1 MIFDCFPFFNELET
15 LEIRLNELYNTV
27 DFFVLAEATK
37 THSNQRKPLYFADNI
52 ERFDKFKDKIV
63 HLIVDDMPNGNDHWE
78 RERYQRDKIGHF
90 LKRKAQDNDLII
102 LSDCD
107 EVPKASVVKKITLEH
122 GQLAN
127 LDMDCFQYF
136 YNLKGR
142 NSWNMGKACNYSTF
156 KLYNTASD
164 IRNSGA
170 HLDIKKAGWH
180 FGYIGGL
187 ERVVKKI
194 QSFAHQEFNSDYFLN
209 SNVIKA
215 YITMGF
221 SIWDR
226 TAQPEIAGDPYWKYV
241 DVNEEFPDYLVQNK
255 DKFQIANVEFSNY
268 DYDAGSL
275 KKMAELLLEVLWL
288 DGEIVEIGDGEGFS
302 TAYLAN
308 ICDPQKLNIINKNKK
323 LQKNLE
329 ALTTENV
336 ELCDLNSLQNKKIKF
351 LSLNR
356 ITPPSDL
363 LVDGILC
370 GYQAN
375 VDREKYPNAQIFG
388 DFWWIDTRSSL

>member
-15 LEIRLNELYNTV
+15 LEVRLNELYDTV
-27 DFFVLAEATK
+27 DYFIISEATK
-37 THSNQRKPLYFADNI
+37 THSNQPKPLYLLDNFSKF
-52 ERFDKFKDKIV
+52 EKFKDKIIHV
-63 HLIVDDMPNGNDHWE
+63 VVTDMPDHEDHWA
-78 RERYQRDKIGHF
+78 RERHQRDKIAHA
-90 LKRKAQDNDLII
+90 LNEKAKDNDLII

-107 EVPKASVVKKITLEH
+107 EVPRASVIKNITLEH

-142 NSWNMGKACNYSTF
+142 NSWNMGKVCNYSTF

-170 HLDIKKAGWH
+170 HLNVEKAGWH

-194 QSFAHQEFNSDYFLN
+194 QSFAHQEFNSDHFLN

-241 DVNEEFPDYLVQNK
+241 DINEEFPDYLVQNK

-275 KKMAELLLEVLWL
+275 KKMADLLLEVLWL
-288 DGEIVEIGDGEGFS
+288 DGEIVEIGNGEGYS
-302 TAYLAN
+302 TVYLAN
-308 ICDPQKLNIINKNKK
+308 ICDTQKLNAINKNSR

-329 ALTTENV
+329 ALAVKNV
-336 ELCDLNSLQNKKIKF
+336 KICDLNLLQNKKIKF

-356 ITPPSDL
+356 TTLPSNL
-363 LVDGILC
+363 LIDGILC
-370 GYQAN
+370 GYQTEF
-375 VDREKYPNAQIFG
+375 DRKKYPNVQIFG
-388 DFWWIDTRSSL
+388 DFWWIDMRSRL